1 MEEIGPQVATIH
13 RVDTSGVSWPSKMEL
28 DRETRMLEKGPAW
41 GTQLAMRMMLT
52 ERTPPRQQ
60 EAPNVR

>member
-1 MEEIGPQVATIH
+1 
-13 RVDTSGVSWPSKMEL
+13 MEL
-28 DRETRMLEKGPAW
+28 DRETRRLEKGPAW
-41 GTQLAMRMMLT
+41 GAQLAMRMMLT